1 MSTSPSLPNLEY
13 LKYIEPHLATKI
25 LEFILKINQDEELKT
40 LYKTLTIKTRNFSKI
55 NSEKFLSESESNSLK
70 TKTDEEIKDY
80 EEKLRG
86 YLNLAENCEK
96 QKTYDLNFFSLGKKI
111 IEQTPPKDIIQ
122 FSNILFDT
130 SDYAKASMIL
140 NSFSI
145 FHENNIKTKSK
156 AIYALY
162 LLYSLRIYS
171 QENVEEIPKIFSKIV
186 KGIDQ
191 LKNIFDDR
199 FKKTDFDAVDREQI
213 DFREILLYRGYLLH
227 WALFLVKYDMTLFLD
242 TLFDEKYFSLIESSF
257 IYLIKYL
264 IVFAIINGNR
274 KFIYILKEA
283 ISKKRNFISNNRDCF
298 ILLLKD
304 ILIYFNVK
312 NANKNLEDCKNLMK
326 NDYFMYEY
334 IEIFDKKLKEFM
346 VENYLILN
354 ESIDIEEIKFILDE
368 EKDENTKK
376 ILIEKIKYLY
386 PNASIKE
393 EEKKIKY
400 EVNDDD
406 INEFYKIKT
415 EDMYSITKNMVEFFK
430 QNKSN

>member
-1 MSTSPSLPNLEY
+1 MSKSPSLPNLEY

-40 LYKTLTIKTRNFSKI
+40 LYKTLTVKTKNFSKI
-55 NSEKFLSESESNSLK
+55 NSEKFLSESESATLK
-70 TKTDEEIKDY
+70 ENTDKEIKDY
-80 EEKLRG
+80 EENIRG
-86 YLNLAENCEK
+86 FLNLAENCEK

-130 SDYAKASMIL
+130 SDYTKASMIL

-162 LLYSLRIYS
+162 LLYSLKIYS
-171 QENVEEIPKIFSKIV
+171 QENLEEIPKIFSKIV

-298 ILLLKD
+298 ILLLED
-304 ILIYFNVK
+304 ILIYFNAK
-312 NANKNLEDCKNLMK
+312 NAKKNLEDCKNLMK

-334 IEIFDKKLKEFM
+334 IETFDKRIKEFM

-368 EKDENTKK
+368 EKDENAKK
-376 ILIEKIKYLY
+376 ILVEKIKYLY
-386 PNASIKE
+386 PSAEIKE
-393 EEKKIKY
+393 TDKKLEY
-400 EVNDDD
+400 ELTDDE
-406 INEFYKIKT
+406 INELYRIKT

-430 QNKSN
+430 QNKNN